1 MRNLKHTIIALA
13 AIVMVG
19 TLSVFQVSDMSAEK
33 LERNMK
39 LSTANNTESI
49 TIASTEDDA
58 GAKALALTT
67 TAEDET
73 AAEETDTAVD
83 QATEQA
89 IAEKSYLTL
98 GYANVIGSADLKAEP
113 NEDAASLGSMSGAD
127 QVEILESTEG
137 WYKVAVNGL
146 AGYVQ
151 KDLVT
156 LDKDTATETAMQY
169 DHYKL
174 ASVTPDSGLTVR
186 ASGSSDAESVASVE
200 QGDVVTIV
208 DHQGDYTKILYGDD
222 YNEGYV
228 INTGLTDDGEWVEKD
243 DVHAEIIRVA
253 EEKEEAARQEEIA
266 RQNAMRA
273 SASYSTT
280 DSTESRTSDAVS
292 NWTDTSSSSAA
303 SSSSSSSSSSAGQ
316 AIVDTAMNYLGV
328 PYVWGGTSPSGFD
341 CSGLV
346 QYVCSKNGISVPRVA
361 ASQRNAGT
369 YVSRENLQP
378 GDLVFFSNGGG
389 ISHVGIYVGNGNMI
403 HAPQTGDV
411 VKISSI
417 ETSYRISHYAGAVR
431 VW

>member
-33 LERNMK
+33 LERDMR
-39 LSTANNTESI
+39 LSTANSTASI
-49 TIASTEDDA
+49 TITSTESETTGTRA
-58 GAKALALTT
+58 VALETT
-67 TAEDET
+67 EEEET
-73 AAEETDTAVD
+73 AVEEADSAVD
-83 QATEQA
+83 EATEQA

-98 GYANVIGSADLKAEP
+98 GYANVIGSAELRAEP
-113 NEDAASLGSMSGAD
+113 NMEAESLGTMSGAD
-127 QVEILESTEG
+127 QVEILESTED

-151 KDLVT
+151 KYQVT
-156 LDKDTATETAMQY
+156 LDKDIATETAMQY

-174 ASVTPDSGLTVR
+174 ASVTSDVGLTVR
-186 ASGSSDAESVASVE
+186 SEGSIDSDSVDSVE
-200 QGDVVTIV
+200 EGDVVTIV
-208 DHQGDYTKILYGDD
+208 DHEGDYTKILYGDD
-222 YNEGYV
+222 YKEGYV
-228 INTGLTDDGEWVEKD
+228 INTGLTNDGEWVDKD
-243 DVHAEIIRVA
+243 EVHSEIIRVA

-266 RQNAMRA
+266 RQNAARA

-280 DSTESRTSDAVS
+280 DSSSS
-292 NWTDTSSSSAA
+292 GSSSSTSVWSTGR
-303 SSSSSSSSSSAGQ
+303 SSSSSGGGQ
-316 AIVDTAMNYLGV
+316 AIVDTAMQYLGV

-346 QYVCSKNGISVPRVA
+346 QYVCRQNGISVPRVA
-361 ASQRNAGT
+361 ASQRGAGT

>member
-1 MRNLKHTIIALA
+1 MRNLKHTIIAIA

-19 TLSVFQVSDMSAEK
+19 TLSVFQVSDMSAQK

-39 LSTANNTESI
+39 LSTANQIENI
-49 TIASTEDDA
+49 TITSTEDEA
-58 GAKALALTT
+58 GSKALALSTT
-67 TAEDET
+67 EEEATAV
-73 AAEETDTAVD
+73 AEEHQVD
-83 QATEQA
+83 EATEQA

-98 GYANVIGSADLKAEP
+98 GYAKVTGSTSLMAEP
-113 NEDAASLGSMSGAD
+113 NEDSQAIGSMNGAD
-127 QVEILESTEG
+127 QVEILESTDG
-137 WYKVAVNGL
+137 WYKVMVNGQS
-146 AGYVQ
+146 GYV
-151 KDLVT
+151 KSDLIT
-156 LDKDTATETAMQY
+156 LDKNVANDAALQY

-174 ASVTPDSGLTVR
+174 ANVSSDSGVTVR
-186 ASGSSDAESVASVE
+186 TSASEDAQSIDTIED
-200 QGDVVTIV
+200 GDNVIV
-208 DHQGDYTKILYGDD
+208 LEGDGDYIKILYGDE
-222 YNEGYV
+222 YTEGYV
-228 INTGLTDDGEWVEKD
+228 INTGIETTGEWVEKD
-243 DVHAEIIRVA
+243 EVHSEIVRIA

-266 RQNAMRA
+266 RQNAERA
-273 SASYSTT
+273 SSSYSTSEYT
-280 DSTESRTSDAVS
+280 PSF
-292 NWTDTSSSSAA
+292 SSSGSSTSV
-303 SSSSSSSSSSAGQ
+303 SSSSSSSKGQ
-316 AIVDTAMNYLGV
+316 AIVNTAMQYLGV

-361 ASQRNAGT
+361 ASQRGAGT

-417 ETSYRISHYAGAVR
+417 ETSYRISSYAGAVR